1 MIIAVTGASGFVGTH
16 LCQALTQAGHQL
28 IMLGRSD
35 VRQDVTRLAAQLQ
48 GCEAVINLA
57 GENISRRWTANYMK
71 AIYSSRVLTTRT
83 LVSAMRLMDEK
94 PTCFISTSAIGAFDS
109 EGDYGESDPPNATD
123 FLGRL
128 SHDWEASAMEAESLS
143 IRTLIFRLGLVLGRD
158 GGMMKQLLPPFR
170 WGLGGPIGDGSQPF
184 SWIHIDD
191 LVRAYLLALDQ
202 QEMSGVYHLCAPD
215 STTNLQFTKTLGRVL
230 HRPTLL
236 PVPKLLLQLLF
247 GKGAEVMTSGQ
258 TLHSERLSSA
268 GFNFIYE
275 TVEQA
280 LIEIT
285 GSRPT

>member
-1 MIIAVTGASGFVGTH
+1 MIISITGATGFVGTH
-16 LCQALTQAGHQL
+16 LYQALVQAGHQL
-28 IMLGRSD
+28 ILLGRHD
-35 VRQDVTRLAAQLQ
+35 VQQETAQLASQLQ
-48 GCEAVINLA
+48 GCQAVINLA
-57 GENISRRWTANYMK
+57 GENISRRWTAKYMT
-71 AIYSSRVLTTRT
+71 AIYNSRVLTTRA
-83 LVSAMRLMDEK
+83 LVSAMQLMDEK

-128 SHDWEASAMEAESLS
+128 SHDWEVSAMAAESLG

-170 WGLGGPIGDGSQPF
+170 LGLGGPIGDGSQPF

-191 LVRAYLLALDQ
+191 LIRAYLLALGQ

-215 STTNLQFTKTLGRVL
+215 SMTNRQFTKTVGKVL

-236 PVPKLLLQLLF
+236 PVPRLLLRLLF

-268 GFNFIYE
+268 GFNFKYA
-275 TVEQA
+275 TVEHA

-285 GSRPT
+285 GSRPA